1 MKKFSIALLT
11 VSFISLAYHHHVQ
24 QPSEVKQP
32 KEVHF
37 LKGNKKK
44 PDREPLLG
52 TIVASDGEQLAYGAY
67 VPICPEAAL
76 VFYHGSG
83 AHGGAGYTY
92 MAEQLSKNSN
102 IATYLFDMR
111 GHGRSGGPRG
121 HTPTPQQIWDD
132 VLSAFNW
139 AQEQYPNLPIFLGG
153 HSGGAGMLL
162 NYADW
167 SGHKD
172 PAGYL
177 LVTPFL
183 GKDVDIFREREKKSE
198 RPFARVNRLA
208 LFVNYISCG
217 LFGGDWTA
225 VQFSYPDH
233 LIYERNFV
241 NAYTVN
247 MINALNAKAPLAALQ
262 DMLVPTYIFIADKD
276 ELFDPGKMDLV
287 FSDVIAENSLIQI
300 QHLADAL
307 HLTVLGEV
315 DDHIGRVIKSSLCM

>member
-1 MKKFSIALLT
+1 MKKIYILLLSVT
-11 VSFISLAYHHHVQ
+11 FISLAYYRHAIKPQ
-24 QPSEVKQP
+24 EQEAK
-32 KEVHF
+32 
-37 LKGNKKK
+37 KGTSLESNKKK
-44 PDREPLLG
+44 PQREPAFG
-52 TIVASDGEQLAYGAY
+52 TIKATDGIDLAYGAY
-67 VPICPEAAL
+67 VPTCPEAAL

-92 MAEQLSKNSN
+92 MAEQLSKHSN

-121 HTPTPQQIWDD
+121 HTATDHQIWQD
-132 VLSAFNW
+132 VRTAYEFV
-139 AQEQYPNLPIFLGG
+139 QQTYPSMPVFLGG

-167 SGHKD
+167 SDHKE
-172 PAGYL
+172 PAGYM

-198 RPFARVNRLA
+198 RPFASIHYWSLLVYYLT
-208 LFVNYISCG
+208 CG
-217 LFGGDWTA
+217 AIGGNLTA

-247 MINALNAKAPLAALQ
+247 MINALNAKAPLETLQ
-262 DMLVPTYIFIADKD
+262 KMKVPTYIFIADKD
-276 ELFDPGKMDLV
+276 ELFDPTKMDQVL
-287 FSDVIAENSLIQI
+287 SSSAQANKLIKTI
-300 QHLADAL
+300 HLADAL

-315 DDHIGRVIKSSLCM
+315 DDHIGRAIRMCL

>member
-11 VSFISLAYHHHVQ
+11 VSFISLAYYRHVKAPQLQ
-24 QPSEVKQP
+24 QS
-32 KEVHF
+32 KEVHSL

-52 TIVASDGEQLAYGAY
+52 TIAASDGEQLAYGAY
-67 VPICPEAAL
+67 LPKSPEAAL

-92 MAEQLSKNSN
+92 MAEQLGEKSN

-121 HTPTPQQIWDD
+121 HTPTDYQIWQD
-132 VLSAFNW
+132 VRTAYEFVQQTYQNI
-139 AQEQYPNLPIFLGG
+139 PVFLGG

-167 SGHKD
+167 SDHKE
-172 PAGYL
+172 PAGYM

-208 LFVNYISCG
+208 LFVHYISCG
-217 LFGGDWTA
+217 FFGGNWTA

-247 MINALNAKAPLAALQ
+247 MINALNVRVPLATLQ
-262 DMLVPTYIFIADKD
+262 EMLVPTYIFIADKD
-276 ELFDPGKMDLV
+276 ELFDPIKMDQVLSSSV
-287 FSDVIAENSLIQI
+287 QANKLIHTT
-300 QHLADAL
+300 HLECAL

-315 DDHIGRVIKSSLCM
+315 DDHIGRAIQISLCI

>member
-1 MKKFSIALLT
+1 MKKIYIVLLT
-11 VSFISLAYHHHVQ
+11 FTFISLAYYRQVQQLSEVQ
-24 QPSEVKQP
+24 QPK
-32 KEVHF
+32 KIHF

-44 PDREPLLG
+44 PEHDPLYG
-52 TIVASDGEQLAYGAY
+52 TIAASDDEQLAYGAY
-67 VPICPEAAL
+67 VPKCPEAAL

-92 MAEQLSKNSN
+92 MAEQLSKHSN

-121 HTPTPQQIWDD
+121 HTATDHQIWQD
-132 VLSAFNW
+132 VRTAYEFV
-139 AQEQYPNLPIFLGG
+139 QQTYPSMPVFLGG

-167 SGHKD
+167 SDHKEPD
-172 PAGYL
+172 GYM

-198 RPFARVNRLA
+198 RPFASIHYWSLLVYYLT
-208 LFVNYISCG
+208 CG
-217 LFGGDWTA
+217 AIGGNWTA

-247 MINALNAKAPLAALQ
+247 MINALNAKAPLETLQ
-262 DMLVPTYIFIADKD
+262 KMKVPTYIFIADKD
-276 ELFDPGKMDLV
+276 ELFDPTKMDQVL
-287 FSDVIAENSLIQI
+287 SSSAQANKLIKTI
-300 QHLADAL
+300 HLADAL

-315 DDHIGRVIKSSLCM
+315 DDHIGRAIRMCL